1 VTHDHPLSSPDA
13 PRRLS
18 VVVGVSGGIAAYKAV
33 GVVRGLVLRGHDV
46 HVVPTEAALRFV
58 GAPTW
63 EATSRNPVHTSV
75 FDDVAEVRHV
85 ALGQRADL
93 IVVAPATAHTLAKI
107 AHGLSDD
114 LLGTTILAS
123 TAPLVVAP
131 AMHTEMWLNPA
142 TVANVDLLRS
152 RGVTVVGPDDGPLT
166 GGDVGP
172 GRLSEPDEIVAAA
185 LARVTGPAGL
195 DASPAAVLR
204 ARHEDAR
211 AQEARAQEA
220 RVGDLD
226 GLRLVVSAGGT
237 REPLD
242 PVRFVGNRSSG
253 TQGAALALGAARR
266 GARVTVVAAALD
278 GAVRQTL
285 DTDAGV
291 DLVEVGTAL
300 ELEAAMAEHA
310 PAADFVI
317 MAAAVADYRPL
328 SVADGKIRKDDSGD
342 ELVVRLV
349 RTPDVLAGLVVRRP
363 VGQVVVGFAAET
375 AADRDEL
382 LSLGRAKQRRKGAD
396 LLVLNAVGWTTGF
409 GSDDTAVVVIDS
421 DGEVVAEAEG
431 SKAAVAETVL
441 YAVASRLAAARGSGG
456 GTAPALTDAS
466 TGARA

>member
-1 VTHDHPLSSPDA
+1 MTHDHPRSSPADA

-172 GRLSEPDEIVAAA
+172 GRLVEPDEIVTTA
-185 LARVTGPAGL
+185 LARFSDATGRA
-195 DASPAAVLR
+195 ASPAAVPGDR
-204 ARHEDAR
+204 DE
-211 AQEARAQEA
+211 EA
-220 RVGDLD
+220 RVADLD
-226 GLRLVVSAGGT
+226 GLRLVVSLGGT

-253 TQGAALALGAARR
+253 KQGAALALAAARR

-278 GAVRQTL
+278 GAVRQMLETG
-285 DTDAGV
+285 DVV
-291 DLVEVGTAL
+291 DVVEVGTAL
-300 ELEAAMAEHA
+300 ELEAAMTEHA
-310 PAADFVI
+310 PVADVVV
-317 MAAAVADYRPL
+317 MAAAVADYRPV
-328 SVADGKIRKDDSGD
+328 SVADGKIRKDESGD
-342 ELVVRLV
+342 ELTVRLV
-349 RTPDVLAGLVVRRP
+349 RTPDVLAGLVARRA

-396 LLVLNAVGWTTGF
+396 LLVLNTVGWTTGF
-409 GSDDTAVVVIDS
+409 GSDDTAVVVIDA
-421 DGEVVAEAEG
+421 DGEVVSEAEG
-431 SKAAVAETVL
+431 TKTAVAETVL
-441 YAVASRLAAARGSGG
+441 DAVALRRVVGRGSGG
-456 GTAPALTDAS
+456 GTSPVLPAAS
-466 TGARA
+466 SGARA

>member
-1 VTHDHPLSSPDA
+1 VTHDHPRSSPADA

-172 GRLSEPDEIVAAA
+172 GRLVEPDEIVTTA
-185 LARVTGPAGL
+185 LARYSDATGRA
-195 DASPAAVLR
+195 ASPDAVPGDR
-204 ARHEDAR
+204 DE
-211 AQEARAQEA
+211 EA
-220 RVGDLD
+220 RVADLD
-226 GLRLVVSAGGT
+226 GLRLVVSLGGT

-253 TQGAALALGAARR
+253 KQGAALALAAARR

-278 GAVRQTL
+278 GAVRQMLETG
-285 DTDAGV
+285 DVV
-291 DLVEVGTAL
+291 DVVEVGTAL
-300 ELEAAMAEHA
+300 ELEAAMTEHA
-310 PAADFVI
+310 PVADVVV
-317 MAAAVADYRPL
+317 MAAAVADYRPV
-328 SVADGKIRKDDSGD
+328 SVADGKIRKDESGD
-342 ELVVRLV
+342 ELTVRLV
-349 RTPDVLAGLVVRRP
+349 RTPDVLAGLVARRA

-396 LLVLNAVGWTTGF
+396 LLVLNTVGWTTGF
-409 GSDDTAVVVIDS
+409 GSDDTAVVVIDA
-421 DGEVVAEAEG
+421 DGEVVSEAEG
-431 SKAAVAETVL
+431 TKTAVAETVL
-441 YAVASRLAAARGSGG
+441 DAVALRRVVGRGSGG
-456 GTAPALTDAS
+456 GTSPVLPAAS
-466 TGARA
+466 SGARA

>member
-1 VTHDHPLSSPDA
+1 MTHDHPRSSPADA

-172 GRLSEPDEIVAAA
+172 GRLVEPDEIVTTA
-185 LARVTGPAGL
+185 LARYSDATGRA
-195 DASPAAVLR
+195 ASPDAVPGDPD
-204 ARHEDAR
+204 E
-211 AQEARAQEA
+211 EA
-220 RVGDLD
+220 RVADLD
-226 GLRLVVSAGGT
+226 GLRLVVSLGGT

-253 TQGAALALGAARR
+253 KQGAALALAAARR

-278 GAVRQTL
+278 GAVRQMLETG
-285 DTDAGV
+285 DVIDV
-291 DLVEVGTAL
+291 VEVGTAL
-300 ELEAAMAEHA
+300 ELEAAMTEHA
-310 PAADFVI
+310 PVADVVV
-317 MAAAVADYRPL
+317 MAAAVADYRPV
-328 SVADGKIRKDDSGD
+328 SVADGKIRKDESGD
-342 ELVVRLV
+342 ELTVRLV
-349 RTPDVLAGLVVRRP
+349 RTPDVLAGLVARRA

-396 LLVLNAVGWTTGF
+396 LLVLNTVGWTTGF
-409 GSDDTAVVVIDS
+409 GSDDTAVVVIDA
-421 DGEVVAEAEG
+421 DGEVVSEAEG
-431 SKAAVAETVL
+431 TKTAVAETVL
-441 YAVASRLAAARGSGG
+441 DAVALRRVVGRGSGG
-456 GTAPALTDAS
+456 GTSPVLPAAS
-466 TGARA
+466 SGARA

>member
-1 VTHDHPLSSPDA
+1 
-13 PRRLS
+13 LS

-172 GRLSEPDEIVAAA
+172 GRLVEPDEIVATA
-185 LARVTGPAGL
+185 LARYSDATGRA
-195 DASPAAVLR
+195 ASPDAVPGDR
-204 ARHEDAR
+204 DE
-211 AQEARAQEA
+211 EA
-220 RVGDLD
+220 RVADLD
-226 GLRLVVSAGGT
+226 GLRLVVSLGGT

-253 TQGAALALGAARR
+253 KQGAALALAAARR

-278 GAVRQTL
+278 GAVRQMLETG
-285 DTDAGV
+285 DVIDV
-291 DLVEVGTAL
+291 VEVGTAL
-300 ELEAAMAEHA
+300 ELEAAMTEHA
-310 PAADFVI
+310 PVADVVV
-317 MAAAVADYRPL
+317 MAAAVADYRPV
-328 SVADGKIRKDDSGD
+328 SVADGKIRKDESGD
-342 ELVVRLV
+342 ELTVRLV
-349 RTPDVLAGLVVRRP
+349 RTPDVLAGLVARRA

-396 LLVLNAVGWTTGF
+396 LLVLNTVGWTTGF
-409 GSDDTAVVVIDS
+409 GSDDTAVVVIDA
-421 DGEVVAEAEG
+421 DGEVVSEAEG
-431 SKAAVAETVL
+431 TKTAVAETVL
-441 YAVASRLAAARGSGG
+441 DAVALRRVVGRGSGG
-456 GTAPALTDAS
+456 GTSPVLPAAS
-466 TGARA
+466 SGARA

>member
-1 VTHDHPLSSPDA
+1 VTHDHPRSSPADA

-172 GRLSEPDEIVAAA
+172 GRLVEPDEIVTTA
-185 LARVTGPAGL
+185 LARFSDATGRA
-195 DASPAAVLR
+195 ASSAAVPGGR
-204 ARHEDAR
+204 DE
-211 AQEARAQEA
+211 EA
-220 RVGDLD
+220 RVADLD
-226 GLRLVVSAGGT
+226 GLRLVVSLGGT

-253 TQGAALALGAARR
+253 KQGAALALAAARR

-278 GAVRQTL
+278 GAVRQMLETG
-285 DTDAGV
+285 DVV
-291 DLVEVGTAL
+291 DVVEVGTAL
-300 ELEAAMAEHA
+300 ELEAAMTEHA
-310 PAADFVI
+310 PVADVVV
-317 MAAAVADYRPL
+317 MAAAVADYRPV
-328 SVADGKIRKDDSGD
+328 SVADGKIRKDESGD
-342 ELVVRLV
+342 ELTVRLV
-349 RTPDVLAGLVVRRP
+349 RTPDVLAGLVARRA

-396 LLVLNAVGWTTGF
+396 LLVLNTVGWTTGF
-409 GSDDTAVVVIDS
+409 GSDDTAVVVIDA
-421 DGEVVAEAEG
+421 DGEVVSEAEG
-431 SKAAVAETVL
+431 TKTAVAETVL
-441 YAVASRLAAARGSGG
+441 DAVALRRVVGRGSGG
-456 GTAPALTDAS
+456 GTSPVLPAAS
-466 TGARA
+466 SGARA

>member
-1 VTHDHPLSSPDA
+1 VTHDHPRSSPADA

-33 GVVRGLVLRGHDV
+33 GVVRGLVQRGHDV
-46 HVVPTEAALRFV
+46 HVVPTEAAQRFV

-75 FDDVAEVRHV
+75 FDDVSEVRHV

-131 AMHTEMWLNPA
+131 AMHTEMWSNPA

-185 LARVTGPAGL
+185 LARVTGAGVPAGSP
-195 DASPAAVLR
+195 DTSPAAPG
-204 ARHEDAR
+204 ATD
-211 AQEARAQEA
+211 QEARI
-220 RVGDLD
+220 GDLD

-253 TQGAALALGAARR
+253 TQGAALALAAARR

-278 GAVRQTL
+278 GAVQQTL
-285 DTDAGV
+285 ETDADTAV
-291 DLVEVGTAL
+291 DVVEVGTAL

-310 PAADFVI
+310 PAADVVI
-317 MAAAVADYRPL
+317 MAAAVADYRPV

-342 ELVVRLV
+342 ELTVRLV

-363 VGQVVVGFAAET
+363 AGQVVVGFAAET
-375 AADRDEL
+375 AADRDQL

-396 LLVLNAVGWTTGF
+396 LLVLNSVGWTTGF
-409 GSDDTAVVVIDS
+409 GRDDTAVVVIDA
-421 DGEVVAEAEG
+421 DGDVVSEAEG
-431 SKAAVAETVL
+431 SKASVAETVL
-441 YAVASRLAAARGSGG
+441 DAVASRVAASRGSGG
-456 GTAPALTDAS
+456 GTASVRPGAS
-466 TGARA
+466 TGAGA

>member
-1 VTHDHPLSSPDA
+1 
-13 PRRLS
+13 
-18 VVVGVSGGIAAYKAV
+18 
-33 GVVRGLVLRGHDV
+33 V

-172 GRLSEPDEIVAAA
+172 GRLVEPDEIVATA
-185 LARVTGPAGL
+185 LARFSDATGRA
-195 DASPAAVLR
+195 ASPAAVPGDR
-204 ARHEDAR
+204 DE
-211 AQEARAQEA
+211 EA
-220 RVGDLD
+220 RVADLD
-226 GLRLVVSAGGT
+226 GLRLVVSLGGT

-253 TQGAALALGAARR
+253 KQGAALALAAARR

-278 GAVRQTL
+278 GAVRQMLETG
-285 DTDAGV
+285 DVV
-291 DLVEVGTAL
+291 DVVEVVEVGTAL
-300 ELEAAMAEHA
+300 ELEAAMTEHA
-310 PAADFVI
+310 PVADVVV
-317 MAAAVADYRPL
+317 MAAAVADYRPV
-328 SVADGKIRKDDSGD
+328 SVADGKIRKDESGD
-342 ELVVRLV
+342 ELTVRLV
-349 RTPDVLAGLVVRRP
+349 RTPDVLAGLVARRA

-396 LLVLNAVGWTTGF
+396 LLVLNTVGWTTGF
-409 GSDDTAVVVIDS
+409 GSDDTAVVVIDA
-421 DGEVVAEAEG
+421 DGEVVSEAEG
-431 SKAAVAETVL
+431 TKTAVAETVL
-441 YAVASRLAAARGSGG
+441 DAVALRRVVGRGSGG
-456 GTAPALTDAS
+456 GTSPVLPAAS
-466 TGARA
+466 SGGRA

>member
-1 VTHDHPLSSPDA
+1 M
-13 PRRLS
+13 S

-58 GAPTW
+58 GTPTW

-93 IVVAPATAHTLAKI
+93 IVVAPATAHTLAKV

-131 AMHTEMWLNPA
+131 AMHSEMWLNPA
-142 TVANVDLLRS
+142 TIANVDLLRS

-185 LARVTGPAGL
+185 LARVTGPAGVA
-195 DASPAAVLR
+195 ASPAAVPG
-204 ARHEDAR
+204 ARDQDAK
-211 AQEARAQEA
+211 AQEARA
-220 RVGDLD
+220 GDLD

-278 GAVRQTL
+278 GAVRQTIE
-285 DTDAGV
+285 TDAAV
-291 DLVEVGTAL
+291 DVVEVGTAL

-310 PAADFVI
+310 PAADVVI

-328 SVADGKIRKDDSGD
+328 AVADGKIRKDDSGD
-342 ELVVRLV
+342 ELTVRLV

-363 VGQVVVGFAAET
+363 AGQVVVGFAAET

-396 LLVLNAVGWTTGF
+396 LLVLNSVGWTTGF
-409 GSDDTAVVVIDS
+409 GSDDTAVVVIDA
-421 DGEVVAEAEG
+421 DGDVVSEAEG
-431 SKAAVAETVL
+431 SKATVAETVL
-441 YAVASRLAAARGSGG
+441 DAVASRLAERRGSGG
-456 GTAPALTDAS
+456 GTAPALPEAS
-466 TGARA
+466 TGAGA

>member
-1 VTHDHPLSSPDA
+1 VTHDHPRSSPADA

-46 HVVPTEAALRFV
+46 HVVPTQAALRFV

-131 AMHTEMWLNPA
+131 AMHTEMWRNPA

-185 LARVTGPAGL
+185 LARVTGSAGL
-195 DASPAAVLR
+195 DASPAAVPG
-204 ARHEDAR
+204 ARDQDAK
-211 AQEARAQEA
+211 AQEARA
-220 RVGDLD
+220 GDLD
-226 GLRLVVSAGGT
+226 GLRLVVSLGGT

-253 TQGAALALGAARR
+253 KQGAALALAAARR

-278 GAVRQTL
+278 GAVRQML
-285 DTDAGV
+285 EAGDV
-291 DLVEVGTAL
+291 DDVVEVGTAL

-310 PAADFVI
+310 PVADVVV
-317 MAAAVADYRPL
+317 MAAAVADYRPV
-328 SVADGKIRKDDSGD
+328 SVADGKIRKDESGD
-342 ELVVRLV
+342 ELTVRLV
-349 RTPDVLAGLVVRRP
+349 RTPDVLAGLVARRA

-375 AADRDEL
+375 AGDRDEL

-396 LLVLNAVGWTTGF
+396 LLVLNSVGWTTGF
-409 GSDDTAVVVIDS
+409 GSDDTAVVVIDTHG
-421 DGEVVAEAEG
+421 DVVSEAQG

-441 YAVASRLAAARGSGG
+441 DAVASRLAASRGSGA
-456 GTAPALTDAS
+456 GTAPVLPAAS
-466 TGARA
+466 SGARA

>member
-1 VTHDHPLSSPDA
+1 MTHDHPRSSPDA

-93 IVVAPATAHTLAKI
+93 IVVAPATAHTLAKV

-131 AMHTEMWLNPA
+131 AMHSEMWLNPA
-142 TVANVDLLRS
+142 TIANVDLLMS

-195 DASPAAVLR
+195 DASPAAVPG
-204 ARHEDAR
+204 ARD
-211 AQEARAQEA
+211 QDARAQEA

-285 DTDAGV
+285 DTDSGV
-291 DLVEVGTAL
+291 DVVEVGTAL
-300 ELEAAMAEHA
+300 ELEAAMTEHA
-310 PAADFVI
+310 PAADVVV

-342 ELVVRLV
+342 ELIVRLV

-396 LLVLNAVGWTTGF
+396 LLVLNSVGWTTGF
-409 GSDDTAVVVIDS
+409 GSDDTAVVVIDA
-421 DGEVVAEAEG
+421 DGDVVSEAEG
-431 SKAAVAETVL
+431 SKATVAETVL
-441 YAVASRLAAARGSGG
+441 DAVASRLAERRGSGG
-456 GTAPALTDAS
+456 GTAPALPDAS
-466 TGARA
+466 TGAGA

>member
-1 VTHDHPLSSPDA
+1 
-13 PRRLS
+13 LS

-172 GRLSEPDEIVAAA
+172 GRLVEPDEIVATA
-185 LARVTGPAGL
+185 LARFSDATGRA
-195 DASPAAVLR
+195 ASPDAVPGDR
-204 ARHEDAR
+204 DE
-211 AQEARAQEA
+211 EA
-220 RVGDLD
+220 RVADLD
-226 GLRLVVSAGGT
+226 GLRLVVSLGGT

-253 TQGAALALGAARR
+253 KQGAALALAAARR

-278 GAVRQTL
+278 GAVRQMLETG
-285 DTDAGV
+285 DVV
-291 DLVEVGTAL
+291 DVVEVGTAL
-300 ELEAAMAEHA
+300 ELEAAMTEHA
-310 PAADFVI
+310 PVADVI
-317 MAAAVADYRPL
+317 VMAAAVADYRPV
-328 SVADGKIRKDDSGD
+328 SVADGKIRKDESGD
-342 ELVVRLV
+342 ELTVRLV
-349 RTPDVLAGLVVRRP
+349 RTPDVLAGLVARRA

-396 LLVLNAVGWTTGF
+396 LLVLNTVGWTTGF
-409 GSDDTAVVVIDS
+409 GSDDTAVVVIDA
-421 DGEVVAEAEG
+421 DGEVVSEAEG
-431 SKAAVAETVL
+431 TKTAVAETVL
-441 YAVASRLAAARGSGG
+441 DAVALRRVVGRGSGG
-456 GTAPALTDAS
+456 GTSPVLPAAS
-466 TGARA
+466 SRGRA

>member
-1 VTHDHPLSSPDA
+1 VTHDHPRSSPADA

-33 GVVRGLVLRGHDV
+33 GVVRGLVLRGHEV

-131 AMHTEMWLNPA
+131 AMHTEMWRNPA
-142 TVANVDLLRS
+142 TVANVALLRS

-172 GRLSEPDEIVAAA
+172 GRLSEPDDIVAAA
-185 LARVTGPAGL
+185 LALVTG
-195 DASPAAVLR
+195 AA
-204 ARHEDAR
+204 DAR
-211 AQEARAQEA
+211 DPSGAAGDPAQEA

-226 GLRLVVSAGGT
+226 GLRVVVSAGGT

-253 TQGAALALGAARR
+253 KQGAALALAAADR
-266 GARVTVVAAALD
+266 GARVTVVGAALD
-278 GAVRQTL
+278 GAVRQGL
-285 DTDAGV
+285 VARGDVELV
-291 DLVEVGTAL
+291 DVGTAL
-300 ELEAAMAEHA
+300 ELEAALAEHA
-310 PAADFVI
+310 PQADVVV
-317 MAAAVADYRPL
+317 MAAAVADYRPV

-342 ELVVRLV
+342 ELTVRLV
-349 RTPDVLAGLVVRRP
+349 RTPDVLAGLVARRP
-363 VGQVVVGFAAET
+363 AGQVVVGFAAET
-375 AADRDEL
+375 ARDRDDL
-382 LSLGRAKQRRKGAD
+382 LELGRAKQRRKGAD
-396 LLVLNAVGWTTGF
+396 LLVLNRVGWTTGF
-409 GSDDTAVVVIDS
+409 GADDTAVVVIDA
-421 DGEVVAEAEG
+421 DGDVVSESAG
-431 SKAAVAETVL
+431 SKAAVAGAVWD
-441 YAVASRLAAARGSGG
+441 AVASHRSARDGRTSSPPRPQGV
-456 GTAPALTDAS
+456 S
-466 TGARA
+466 TGAGA

>member
-1 VTHDHPLSSPDA
+1 MTHDHPRSSPADA
-13 PRRLS
+13 SRRLS

-58 GAPTW
+58 GTPTW

-93 IVVAPATAHTLAKI
+93 IVVAPATAHTLAKV

-131 AMHTEMWLNPA
+131 AMHSEMWLNPA
-142 TVANVDLLRS
+142 TIANVDLLRS

-185 LARVTGPAGL
+185 LARVTGPAGVA
-195 DASPAAVLR
+195 ASPAAVPG
-204 ARHEDAR
+204 ARDQDAK
-211 AQEARAQEA
+211 AQEARA
-220 RVGDLD
+220 GDLD

-278 GAVRQTL
+278 GAVRQTIE
-285 DTDAGV
+285 TDAAV
-291 DLVEVGTAL
+291 DVVEVGTAL

-310 PAADFVI
+310 PAADVVI

-328 SVADGKIRKDDSGD
+328 AVADGKIRKDDSGD
-342 ELVVRLV
+342 ELTVRLV

-363 VGQVVVGFAAET
+363 AGQVVVGFAAET

-396 LLVLNAVGWTTGF
+396 LLVLNSVGWTTGF
-409 GSDDTAVVVIDS
+409 GSDDTAVVVIDA
-421 DGEVVAEAEG
+421 DGDVVSEAEG
-431 SKAAVAETVL
+431 SKATVAETVL
-441 YAVASRLAAARGSGG
+441 DAVASRLAERRGSGG
-456 GTAPALTDAS
+456 GTAPALPEAS
-466 TGARA
+466 TGAGA

>member
-1 VTHDHPLSSPDA
+1 MTHDHPRSSPADA

-172 GRLSEPDEIVAAA
+172 GRLVEPDEIVTTA
-185 LARVTGPAGL
+185 LARYSDATGRA
-195 DASPAAVLR
+195 ASPDAVPGDR
-204 ARHEDAR
+204 DE
-211 AQEARAQEA
+211 EA
-220 RVGDLD
+220 RVADLD
-226 GLRLVVSAGGT
+226 GLRLVVSLGGT

-253 TQGAALALGAARR
+253 KQGAALALAAARR

-278 GAVRQTL
+278 GAVRQMLETG
-285 DTDAGV
+285 DVIDV
-291 DLVEVGTAL
+291 VEVGTAL
-300 ELEAAMAEHA
+300 ELEAAMTEHA
-310 PAADFVI
+310 PVADVVV
-317 MAAAVADYRPL
+317 MAAAVADYRPV
-328 SVADGKIRKDDSGD
+328 SVADGKIRKDESGD
-342 ELVVRLV
+342 ELTVRLV
-349 RTPDVLAGLVVRRP
+349 RTPDVLAGLVARRA

-396 LLVLNAVGWTTGF
+396 LLVLNTVGWTTGF
-409 GSDDTAVVVIDS
+409 GSDDTAVVVIDA
-421 DGEVVAEAEG
+421 DGEVVSEAEG
-431 SKAAVAETVL
+431 TKTAVAETVL
-441 YAVASRLAAARGSGG
+441 DAVALRRVVGRGSGG
-456 GTAPALTDAS
+456 GTSPVLPAAS
-466 TGARA
+466 SGARA

>member
-1 VTHDHPLSSPDA
+1 MTHDHPRSSPADA

-172 GRLSEPDEIVAAA
+172 GRLVEPDEIVATA
-185 LARVTGPAGL
+185 LARFSDATGRA
-195 DASPAAVLR
+195 ASPAAVPGDR
-204 ARHEDAR
+204 DE
-211 AQEARAQEA
+211 EA
-220 RVGDLD
+220 RVADLD
-226 GLRLVVSAGGT
+226 GLRLVVSLGGT

-253 TQGAALALGAARR
+253 KQGAALALAAARR

-278 GAVRQTL
+278 GAVRQMLETG
-285 DTDAGV
+285 DVV
-291 DLVEVGTAL
+291 DVVEVGTAL
-300 ELEAAMAEHA
+300 ELEAAMTEHA
-310 PAADFVI
+310 PVADVVV
-317 MAAAVADYRPL
+317 MAAAVADYRPV
-328 SVADGKIRKDDSGD
+328 SVADGKIRKDESGD
-342 ELVVRLV
+342 ELTVRLV
-349 RTPDVLAGLVVRRP
+349 RTPDVLAGLVARRA

-396 LLVLNAVGWTTGF
+396 LLVLNTVGWTTGF
-409 GSDDTAVVVIDS
+409 GSDDTAVVVIDA
-421 DGEVVAEAEG
+421 DGEVVSEAEG
-431 SKAAVAETVL
+431 TKTAVAETVL
-441 YAVASRLAAARGSGG
+441 DAVALRRVVGRGSGG
-456 GTAPALTDAS
+456 GTSPVLPAAS
-466 TGARA
+466 SGARA

>member
-1 VTHDHPLSSPDA
+1 MTHDHPRSSPADA

-172 GRLSEPDEIVAAA
+172 GRLVEPDEIVTTA
-185 LARVTGPAGL
+185 LARFS
-195 DASPAAVLR
+195 DAT
-204 ARHEDAR
+204 AR
-211 AQEARAQEA
+211 AATPATVPGDRDEEA
-220 RVGDLD
+220 RVADLD
-226 GLRLVVSAGGT
+226 GLRLVVSLGGT

-253 TQGAALALGAARR
+253 KQGAALALAAARR

-278 GAVRQTL
+278 GAVRQMLETG
-285 DTDAGV
+285 DVV
-291 DLVEVGTAL
+291 DVVEVGTAL
-300 ELEAAMAEHA
+300 ELEAAMTEHA
-310 PAADFVI
+310 PVADVVV
-317 MAAAVADYRPL
+317 MAAAVADYRPV
-328 SVADGKIRKDDSGD
+328 SVADGKIRKDESGD
-342 ELVVRLV
+342 ELTVRLV
-349 RTPDVLAGLVVRRP
+349 RTPDVLAGLVARRA

-396 LLVLNAVGWTTGF
+396 LLVLNTVGWTTGF
-409 GSDDTAVVVIDS
+409 GSDDTAVVVIDA
-421 DGEVVAEAEG
+421 DGEVVSEAEG
-431 SKAAVAETVL
+431 TKTAVAETVL
-441 YAVASRLAAARGSGG
+441 DAVALRRVVGRGSGG
-456 GTAPALTDAS
+456 GTSPVPPAAS
-466 TGARA
+466 SGARA

>member
-1 VTHDHPLSSPDA
+1 VTHDHPRSSPADA

-131 AMHTEMWLNPA
+131 AMHTEMWLNAA

-172 GRLSEPDEIVAAA
+172 GRLSEPDEIVTAA
-185 LARVTGPAGL
+185 LARVTEAGVAAGSP
-195 DASPAAVLR
+195 DTSPAAP
-204 ARHEDAR
+204 DAR
-211 AQEARAQEA
+211 DQEA

-253 TQGAALALGAARR
+253 TQGAALALAAARR

-285 DTDAGV
+285 DTDTDTDTAV
-291 DLVEVGTAL
+291 DVVEVGTAL
-300 ELEAAMAEHA
+300 ELEAAMTEHA
-310 PAADFVI
+310 PTADVVI

-328 SVADGKIRKDDSGD
+328 SVADGKIRKDDAGD
-342 ELVVRLV
+342 ELTVRLV

-363 VGQVVVGFAAET
+363 AGQVVVGFAAET
-375 AADRDEL
+375 AADRDDL
-382 LSLGRAKQRRKGAD
+382 LALGRAKQRRKGAD
-396 LLVLNAVGWTTGF
+396 LLVLNSVGWTTGF
-409 GSDDTAVVVIDS
+409 GSDDTAVVVIDRAG
-421 DGEVVAEAEG
+421 DVVSEAEG
-431 SKAAVAETVL
+431 AKAVVAETVL
-441 YAVASRLAAARGSGG
+441 DAVASRLAVSRGPGG
-456 GTAPALTDAS
+456 GGPPAHPDAS
-466 TGARA
+466 TGAGA

>member
-1 VTHDHPLSSPDA
+1 VTHDHPRSSPADA

-63 EATSRNPVHTSV
+63 EATCRNPVHTSV

-172 GRLSEPDEIVAAA
+172 GRLVEPDEIVATA
-185 LARVTGPAGL
+185 LARFSDATGRA
-195 DASPAAVLR
+195 ASPAAVPGDR
-204 ARHEDAR
+204 DE
-211 AQEARAQEA
+211 EA
-220 RVGDLD
+220 RVADLD
-226 GLRLVVSAGGT
+226 GLRLVVSLGGT

-253 TQGAALALGAARR
+253 KQGAALALAAARR

-278 GAVRQTL
+278 GAVRQMLETG
-285 DTDAGV
+285 DVV
-291 DLVEVGTAL
+291 DVVEVGTAL
-300 ELEAAMAEHA
+300 ELEAAMTEHA
-310 PAADFVI
+310 PVADVVV
-317 MAAAVADYRPL
+317 MAAAVADYRPV
-328 SVADGKIRKDDSGD
+328 SVADGKIRKDESGD
-342 ELVVRLV
+342 ELTVRLV
-349 RTPDVLAGLVVRRP
+349 RTPDVLAGLVARRA

-396 LLVLNAVGWTTGF
+396 LLVLNTVGWTTGF
-409 GSDDTAVVVIDS
+409 GSDDTAVVVIDA
-421 DGEVVAEAEG
+421 DGEVVSEAEG
-431 SKAAVAETVL
+431 TKTAVAETVL
-441 YAVASRLAAARGSGG
+441 DAVALRRVVGRGSGG
-456 GTAPALTDAS
+456 GTSPVLPAAS
-466 TGARA
+466 SGARA

>member
-1 VTHDHPLSSPDA
+1 MTHDHPRSSPADA

-33 GVVRGLVLRGHDV
+33 GVVRALVLRGHDV

-142 TVANVDLLRS
+142 TVANVALLRS

-185 LARVTGPAGL
+185 LALVPDAADAGGPAG
-195 DASPAAVLR
+195 AAGDPSG
-204 ARHEDAR
+204 AAGDS
-211 AQEARAQEA
+211 AQEA

-226 GLRLVVSAGGT
+226 GLRVVVSAGGT

-253 TQGAALALGAARR
+253 KQGAALALAAADR
-266 GARVTVVAAALD
+266 GAHVTVVGAALD
-278 GAVRQTL
+278 GAVRQRL
-285 DTDAGV
+285 VGRDDV
-291 DLVEVGTAL
+291 DLVDVGTAL
-300 ELEAAMAEHA
+300 ELEAALAEHA
-310 PAADFVI
+310 PQADVVV
-317 MAAAVADYRPL
+317 MAAAVADYRPV
-328 SVADGKIRKDDSGD
+328 SVADGKIRKDDAGD
-342 ELVVRLV
+342 ELTLRLV
-349 RTPDVLAGLVVRRP
+349 RTPDVLAGLVARRP
-363 VGQVVVGFAAET
+363 DGQVVVGFAAET
-375 AADRDEL
+375 AGDRDEL

-409 GSDDTAVVVIDS
+409 GADDTAVVVID
-421 DGEVVAEAEG
+421 AEG
-431 SKAAVAETVL
+431 AVVFESAGSKSAVAEVVWD
-441 YAVASRLAAARGSGG
+441 AVASHRPGRGGRS
-456 GTAPALTDAS
+456 TSSSRPLDVA
-466 TGARA
+466 TGAGA

>member
-1 VTHDHPLSSPDA
+1 MTHDHPRSSHADA

-172 GRLSEPDEIVAAA
+172 GRLVEPDEIVATA
-185 LARVTGPAGL
+185 LARFSDATGRA
-195 DASPAAVLR
+195 ASPAAVPGDR
-204 ARHEDAR
+204 DE
-211 AQEARAQEA
+211 EA
-220 RVGDLD
+220 RVADLD
-226 GLRLVVSAGGT
+226 GLRLVVSLGGT

-253 TQGAALALGAARR
+253 KQGAALALAAARR

-278 GAVRQTL
+278 GAVRQMLETG
-285 DTDAGV
+285 DVV
-291 DLVEVGTAL
+291 DVVEVGTAL
-300 ELEAAMAEHA
+300 ELEAAMTEHA
-310 PAADFVI
+310 PVADVVV
-317 MAAAVADYRPL
+317 MAAAVADYRPV
-328 SVADGKIRKDDSGD
+328 SVADGKIRKDESGD
-342 ELVVRLV
+342 ELTVRLV
-349 RTPDVLAGLVVRRP
+349 RTPDVLAGLVARRA

-396 LLVLNAVGWTTGF
+396 LLVLNTVGWTTGF
-409 GSDDTAVVVIDS
+409 GSDDTAVVVIDA
-421 DGEVVAEAEG
+421 DGEVVSEAEG
-431 SKAAVAETVL
+431 TKTAVAETVL
-441 YAVASRLAAARGSGG
+441 DAVALRRVVGRGSGG
-456 GTAPALTDAS
+456 GTSPVLPAAS
-466 TGARA
+466 SGARA

>member
-1 VTHDHPLSSPDA
+1 
-13 PRRLS
+13 LS

-172 GRLSEPDEIVAAA
+172 GRLVEPDEIVATA
-185 LARVTGPAGL
+185 LARFSDATGRA
-195 DASPAAVLR
+195 ASPAAVPGDR
-204 ARHEDAR
+204 DE
-211 AQEARAQEA
+211 EA
-220 RVGDLD
+220 RVADLD
-226 GLRLVVSAGGT
+226 GLRLVVSLGGT

-253 TQGAALALGAARR
+253 KQGAALALAAARR

-278 GAVRQTL
+278 GAVRQMLETG
-285 DTDAGV
+285 DVIDI
-291 DLVEVGTAL
+291 VEVGTAL
-300 ELEAAMAEHA
+300 ELEAAMTEHA
-310 PAADFVI
+310 PVADVVV
-317 MAAAVADYRPL
+317 MAAAVADYRPV
-328 SVADGKIRKDDSGD
+328 SVADGKIRKDESGD
-342 ELVVRLV
+342 ELTVRLV
-349 RTPDVLAGLVVRRP
+349 RTPDVLAGLVARRA

-396 LLVLNAVGWTTGF
+396 LLVLNTVGWTTGF
-409 GSDDTAVVVIDS
+409 GSDDTAVVVIDA
-421 DGEVVAEAEG
+421 DGEVVSEAEG
-431 SKAAVAETVL
+431 TKTAVAETVL
-441 YAVASRLAAARGSGG
+441 DAVALRRVVGRGSGG
-456 GTAPALTDAS
+456 GTSPVLPAAS
-466 TGARA
+466 SGGRA

>member
-1 VTHDHPLSSPDA
+1 MTHDSTPHSPTPSAGGAGD
-13 PRRLS
+13 RLT

-33 GVVRGLVLRGHDV
+33 QVVREFVLLGHDV

-58 GAPTW
+58 GAPTL
-63 EATSRNPVHTSV
+63 EAISRNPVHASV

-172 GRLSEPDEIVAAA
+172 GRLVEPDEIVTTA
-185 LARVTGPAGL
+185 LARYSDATGRA
-195 DASPAAVLR
+195 ASPAAVPGDR
-204 ARHEDAR
+204 DE
-211 AQEARAQEA
+211 EA
-220 RVGDLD
+220 RVADLD
-226 GLRLVVSAGGT
+226 GLRLVVSLGGT

-253 TQGAALALGAARR
+253 KQGAALALAAARR

-278 GAVRQTL
+278 GAVRQMLETG
-285 DTDAGV
+285 DVV
-291 DLVEVGTAL
+291 DVVEVGTAL
-300 ELEAAMAEHA
+300 ELEAAMTEHA
-310 PAADFVI
+310 PVADVVV
-317 MAAAVADYRPL
+317 MAAAVADYRPV
-328 SVADGKIRKDDSGD
+328 SVADGKIRKDESGD
-342 ELVVRLV
+342 ELTVRLV
-349 RTPDVLAGLVVRRP
+349 RTPDVLAGLVARRA

-396 LLVLNAVGWTTGF
+396 LLVLNTVGWTTGF
-409 GSDDTAVVVIDS
+409 GSDDTAVVVIDA
-421 DGEVVAEAEG
+421 DGEVVSEAEG
-431 SKAAVAETVL
+431 TKTAVAETVL
-441 YAVASRLAAARGSGG
+441 DAVALRRVVGRGSGG
-456 GTAPALTDAS
+456 GTSPVLPAAS
-466 TGARA
+466 SGARA

>member
-1 VTHDHPLSSPDA
+1 MTHDHPRSSPADA

-46 HVVPTEAALRFV
+46 HVVPTQAALRFV

-131 AMHTEMWLNPA
+131 AMHTEMWRNPA

-185 LARVTGPAGL
+185 LARVTGSAGL
-195 DASPAAVLR
+195 DASPAAVPG
-204 ARHEDAR
+204 ARDQDAK
-211 AQEARAQEA
+211 AQEARA
-220 RVGDLD
+220 GDLD
-226 GLRLVVSAGGT
+226 GLRLVVSLGGT

-253 TQGAALALGAARR
+253 KQGAALALAAARR

-278 GAVRQTL
+278 GAVRQML
-285 DTDAGV
+285 EAGDV
-291 DLVEVGTAL
+291 DDVVEVGTAL
-300 ELEAAMAEHA
+300 ELEAAMTEHA
-310 PAADFVI
+310 PVADVVV
-317 MAAAVADYRPL
+317 MAAAVADYRPV
-328 SVADGKIRKDDSGD
+328 SVADGKIRKDESGD
-342 ELVVRLV
+342 ELTVRLV
-349 RTPDVLAGLVVRRP
+349 RTPDVLAGLVARRA

-396 LLVLNAVGWTTGF
+396 LLVLNTVGWTTGF
-409 GSDDTAVVVIDS
+409 GSDDTAVVVIDA
-421 DGEVVAEAEG
+421 DGEVVSEAEG
-431 SKAAVAETVL
+431 TKTAVAETVL
-441 YAVASRLAAARGSGG
+441 DAVALRRVVGRGSGG
-456 GTAPALTDAS
+456 GTSPVLPAAS
-466 TGARA
+466 SGARA

>member
-1 VTHDHPLSSPDA
+1 M
-13 PRRLS
+13 S

-46 HVVPTEAALRFV
+46 HVAPTEAALRFV

-93 IVVAPATAHTLAKI
+93 IGVAPATAHTLAKI
-107 AHGLSDD
+107 AHGRSDA

-195 DASPAAVLR
+195 DASRASVPR
-204 ARHEDAR
+204 ARHED
-211 AQEARAQEA
+211 ARAQEA

-310 PAADFVI
+310 PAADVVI

-396 LLVLNAVGWTTGF
+396 LLVLNSVGWTTGF
-409 GSDDTAVVVIDS
+409 GSDDTAVVVIDA
-421 DGEVVAEAEG
+421 DGDVVSEAEG
-431 SKAAVAETVL
+431 SKATVAETVL
-441 YAVASRLAAARGSGG
+441 DAVASRLAKSRGSGG
-456 GTAPALTDAS
+456 GTAPTLPDAS
-466 TGARA
+466 TGAGA

>member
-1 VTHDHPLSSPDA
+1 MTHDHPRSSPADA

-33 GVVRGLVLRGHDV
+33 GVVRGLVLGGHDV

-172 GRLSEPDEIVAAA
+172 GRLVEPDEIVTTA
-185 LARVTGPAGL
+185 LARYSDATGRA
-195 DASPAAVLR
+195 ASPDAVPGDR
-204 ARHEDAR
+204 DE
-211 AQEARAQEA
+211 EA
-220 RVGDLD
+220 RVADLD
-226 GLRLVVSAGGT
+226 GLRLVVSLGGT

-253 TQGAALALGAARR
+253 KQGAALALAAARR

-278 GAVRQTL
+278 GAVRQMLETG
-285 DTDAGV
+285 DVIDV
-291 DLVEVGTAL
+291 VEVGTAL
-300 ELEAAMAEHA
+300 ELEAAMTEHA
-310 PAADFVI
+310 PVADVVV
-317 MAAAVADYRPL
+317 MAAAVADYRPV
-328 SVADGKIRKDDSGD
+328 SVADGKIRKDESGD
-342 ELVVRLV
+342 ELTVRLV
-349 RTPDVLAGLVVRRP
+349 RTPDVLAGLVARRA

-396 LLVLNAVGWTTGF
+396 LLVLNTVGWTTGF
-409 GSDDTAVVVIDS
+409 GSDDTAVVVIDA
-421 DGEVVAEAEG
+421 DGEVVSEAEG
-431 SKAAVAETVL
+431 TKTAVAETVL
-441 YAVASRLAAARGSGG
+441 DAVALRRVVGRGSGG
-456 GTAPALTDAS
+456 GTSPVLPAAS
-466 TGARA
+466 SGARA

>member
-1 VTHDHPLSSPDA
+1 VTHDHPRSSPADA

-172 GRLSEPDEIVAAA
+172 GRLVEPDEIVTTA
-185 LARVTGPAGL
+185 LARFSDATGRA
-195 DASPAAVLR
+195 ASPDAVPGDR
-204 ARHEDAR
+204 DE
-211 AQEARAQEA
+211 EA
-220 RVGDLD
+220 RVADLD
-226 GLRLVVSAGGT
+226 GLRLVVSLGGT

-253 TQGAALALGAARR
+253 KQGAALALAAARR

-278 GAVRQTL
+278 GAVRQMLETG
-285 DTDAGV
+285 DVV
-291 DLVEVGTAL
+291 DVVEVGTAL
-300 ELEAAMAEHA
+300 ELEAAMTEHA
-310 PAADFVI
+310 PVADVVV
-317 MAAAVADYRPL
+317 MAAAVADYRPV
-328 SVADGKIRKDDSGD
+328 SVADGKIRKDESGD
-342 ELVVRLV
+342 ELTVRLV
-349 RTPDVLAGLVVRRP
+349 RTPDVLAGLVARRA

-396 LLVLNAVGWTTGF
+396 LLVLNTVGWTTGF
-409 GSDDTAVVVIDS
+409 GSDDTAVVVIDA
-421 DGEVVAEAEG
+421 DGEVVSEAEG
-431 SKAAVAETVL
+431 TKTAVAETVL
-441 YAVASRLAAARGSGG
+441 DAVALRRVVGRGSGG
-456 GTAPALTDAS
+456 GTSPVLPAAS
-466 TGARA
+466 SGARA

>member
-1 VTHDHPLSSPDA
+1 M
-13 PRRLS
+13 S

-172 GRLSEPDEIVAAA
+172 GRLVEPDEIVATA
-185 LARVTGPAGL
+185 LARFSDATGRA
-195 DASPAAVLR
+195 ASPAAVPGDR
-204 ARHEDAR
+204 DE
-211 AQEARAQEA
+211 EA
-220 RVGDLD
+220 RVADLD
-226 GLRLVVSAGGT
+226 GLRLVVSLGGT

-253 TQGAALALGAARR
+253 KQGAALALAAARR

-278 GAVRQTL
+278 GAVRQMLETG
-285 DTDAGV
+285 DVIDV
-291 DLVEVGTAL
+291 VEVGTAL
-300 ELEAAMAEHA
+300 ELEAAMTEHA
-310 PAADFVI
+310 PVADVVV
-317 MAAAVADYRPL
+317 MAAAVADYRPV
-328 SVADGKIRKDDSGD
+328 SVADGKIRKDESGD
-342 ELVVRLV
+342 ELTVRLV
-349 RTPDVLAGLVVRRP
+349 RTPDVLAGLVARRA

-396 LLVLNAVGWTTGF
+396 LLVLNTVGWTTGF
-409 GSDDTAVVVIDS
+409 GSDDTAVVVIDA
-421 DGEVVAEAEG
+421 DGEVVSEAEG
-431 SKAAVAETVL
+431 TKTAVAETVL
-441 YAVASRLAAARGSGG
+441 DAVALRRVVGRGSGG
-456 GTAPALTDAS
+456 GTSPVLPAAS
-466 TGARA
+466 SGGRA

>member
-1 VTHDHPLSSPDA
+1 MTHDHPRSSPADA

-172 GRLSEPDEIVAAA
+172 GRLVEPDEIVATA
-185 LARVTGPAGL
+185 LARFSDATGRA
-195 DASPAAVLR
+195 ASPAAVPGDR
-204 ARHEDAR
+204 DE
-211 AQEARAQEA
+211 EA
-220 RVGDLD
+220 RVADLD
-226 GLRLVVSAGGT
+226 GLRLVVSLGGT

-253 TQGAALALGAARR
+253 KQGAALALAAARR

-278 GAVRQTL
+278 GAVRQMLETG
-285 DTDAGV
+285 DVIDV
-291 DLVEVGTAL
+291 VEVGTAL
-300 ELEAAMAEHA
+300 ELEAAMTEHA
-310 PAADFVI
+310 PVADVVV
-317 MAAAVADYRPL
+317 MAAAVADYRPV
-328 SVADGKIRKDDSGD
+328 SVADGKIRKDESGD
-342 ELVVRLV
+342 ELTVRLV
-349 RTPDVLAGLVVRRP
+349 RTPDVLAGLVARRA

-396 LLVLNAVGWTTGF
+396 LLVLNTVGWTTGF
-409 GSDDTAVVVIDS
+409 GSDDTAVVVIDA
-421 DGEVVAEAEG
+421 DGEVVSEAEG
-431 SKAAVAETVL
+431 TKTAVAETVL
-441 YAVASRLAAARGSGG
+441 DAVALRRVVGRGSGG
-456 GTAPALTDAS
+456 GTSPVLPAAS
-466 TGARA
+466 SGGRA

>member
-1 VTHDHPLSSPDA
+1 MTHDHPRSSPADA

-131 AMHTEMWLNPA
+131 AMHTEMWRNPA

-185 LARVTGPAGL
+185 LALVTGPGSP
-195 DASPAAVLR
+195 DAPRAVAPG
-204 ARHEDAR
+204 ARD
-211 AQEARAQEA
+211 QEA

-266 GARVTVVAAALD
+266 GAHVTVVAAALD

-285 DTDAGV
+285 ETEGTIDV
-291 DLVEVGTAL
+291 VEVGTAL
-300 ELEAAMAEHA
+300 ELDAAMGEHA
-310 PAADFVI
+310 PAADVVI
-317 MAAAVADYRPL
+317 MAAAVADYRPS

-342 ELVVRLV
+342 ELTVRLV
-349 RTPDVLAGLVVRRP
+349 RTPDVLAGLVARRA

-396 LLVLNAVGWTTGF
+396 LLVLNTVGWTTGF
-409 GSDDTAVVVIDS
+409 GSDDTAVVVIDA
-421 DGEVVAEAEG
+421 DGDVVSEAEG
-431 SKAAVAETVL
+431 SKTAVAETVL
-441 YAVASRLAAARGSGG
+441 DAVVSRRVAGRGSGG
-456 GTAPALTDAS
+456 GTPPVLPGAS
-466 TGARA
+466 TGAGA

>member
-1 VTHDHPLSSPDA
+1 M
-13 PRRLS
+13 S

-172 GRLSEPDEIVAAA
+172 GRLVEPDEIVTTA
-185 LARVTGPAGL
+185 LARYSDATGRA
-195 DASPAAVLR
+195 ASPDAVPGDPD
-204 ARHEDAR
+204 E
-211 AQEARAQEA
+211 EA
-220 RVGDLD
+220 RVADLD
-226 GLRLVVSAGGT
+226 GLRLVVSLGGT

-253 TQGAALALGAARR
+253 KQGAALALAAARR

-278 GAVRQTL
+278 GAVRQMLETG
-285 DTDAGV
+285 DVIDV
-291 DLVEVGTAL
+291 VEVGTAL
-300 ELEAAMAEHA
+300 ELEAAMTEHA
-310 PAADFVI
+310 PVADVVV
-317 MAAAVADYRPL
+317 MAAAVADYRPV
-328 SVADGKIRKDDSGD
+328 SVADGKIRKDESGD
-342 ELVVRLV
+342 ELTVRLV
-349 RTPDVLAGLVVRRP
+349 RTPDVLAGLVARRA

-396 LLVLNAVGWTTGF
+396 LLVLNTVGWTTGF
-409 GSDDTAVVVIDS
+409 GSDDTAVVVIDA
-421 DGEVVAEAEG
+421 DGEVVSEAEG
-431 SKAAVAETVL
+431 TKTAVAETVL
-441 YAVASRLAAARGSGG
+441 DAVALRRVVGRGSGG
-456 GTAPALTDAS
+456 GTSPVLPAAS
-466 TGARA
+466 SGARA